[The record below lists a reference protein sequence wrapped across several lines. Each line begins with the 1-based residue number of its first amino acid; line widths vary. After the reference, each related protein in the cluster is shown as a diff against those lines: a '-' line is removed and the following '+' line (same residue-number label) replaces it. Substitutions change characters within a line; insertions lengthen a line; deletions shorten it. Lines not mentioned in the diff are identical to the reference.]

1 MIREVAQRWVK
12 KYDLVVMEVKDVKVA
27 WWPKIKEVATL
38 KLVIGIRLGSN
49 WKVGNNLQGG
59 GMGKGRC

>member
-1 MIREVAQRWVK
+1 
-12 KYDLVVMEVKDVKVA
+12 MEVKDVKVA

-38 KLVIGIRLGSN
+38 KLVIGIRLGSI
-49 WKVGNNLQGG
+49 WKVCSNLQGG